1 MEPDIAAAHARWN
14 FDQALLQRYD
24 RPGPRYTSYPTAPHF
39 QPGFGATELQ
49 AAFLR
54 AQQQRPGRA
63 LSLYVHVPFCSS
75 PCFYC
80 GCNRI
85 ITRDASKGQA
95 YVARLL
101 REATSVAATPMFFR
115 YCTCIGE
122 MLRRMQSDMSSSSPV
137 RGERR
142 GTSGTGA

>member
-14 FDQALLQRYD
+14 FDHALLQRYD

-54 AQQQRPGRA
+54 AQEQRPGRA
-63 LSLYVHVPFCSS
+63 VSLYVHVPFCSS

-85 ITRDASKGQA
+85 ITRLSLIHISEPTRP
-95 YVARLL
+95 Y
-101 REATSVAATPMFFR
+101 
-115 YCTCIGE
+115 
-122 MLRRMQSDMSSSSPV
+122 
-137 RGERR
+137 
-142 GTSGTGA
+142 